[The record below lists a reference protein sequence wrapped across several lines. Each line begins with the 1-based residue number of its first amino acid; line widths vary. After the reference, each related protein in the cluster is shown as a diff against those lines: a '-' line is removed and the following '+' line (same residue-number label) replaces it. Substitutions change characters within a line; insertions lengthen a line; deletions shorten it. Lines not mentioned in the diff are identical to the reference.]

1 MTALIVPSLGQG
13 LRAIIDPVLKKR
25 GAAARPRLEMD
36 ALTPTLELVKSGAWA
51 TILPVSAIAHELD
64 AGALSVRRIHA
75 DMQRQLV
82 VVNHPRRPLSLAAQR
97 FVAALR
103 SGFERE
109 LEASQQRVQDAME
122 PFIRH
127 VRSEIERLRGQAYEL
142 GARRKDVEALRGQI
156 AAMR

>member
-1 MTALIVPSLGQG
+1 M
-13 LRAIIDPVLKKR
+13 R
-25 GAAARPRLEMD
+25 
-36 ALTPTLELVKSGAWA
+36 
-51 TILPVSAIAHELD
+51 
-64 AGALSVRRIHA
+64 
-75 DMQRQLV
+75 
-82 VVNHPRRPLSLAAQR
+82 QR